1 VQERVT
7 DARLEIATRLPVD
20 LPASLGAVRR
30 GFHEGQVRALYGR
43 AQVVAVATR
52 PNVHASGLTVM
63 LEGMACGRPVVV
75 PDTPGMA
82 EYVVP
87 GETGLVYPV
96 GDEAALAECVRSL
109 LADPQRAAEMG
120 SAGRR
125 RVVEHYDTDVQAR
138 RLAAELVTL

>member
-1 VQERVT
+1 
-7 DARLEIATRLPVD
+7 
-20 LPASLGAVRR
+20 LGAVR
-30 GFHEGQVRALYGR
+30 GGLHEGGVRTLYGR

-52 PNVHASGLTVM
+52 PNLHASGLTVT
-63 LEGMACGRPVVV
+63 LEAMACGRPVVV

-109 LADPQRAAEMG
+109 LADPQRAAAMG

-125 RVVEHYDTDVQAR
+125 LVAEYYDTDVQAR
-138 RLAAELVTL
+138 RLAAELLAL